1 VDVVT
6 GSTGHFQCL
15 GADVV
20 TGSTGNFKYLGAD
33 VVTGST
39 GNFKYLGADAVTG
52 STGSFKYL
60 GADVVTG
67 STGAFKYLGADVVTG
82 STGNFKYLGVDV
94 VTGSTG
100 NFQYLGVDVVT
111 GSTGNFKYLG
121 VDVVTGSTGNFKYLG
136 ADIVTGSTGNFK
148 YLGADIVT
156 GSTGSFKYLGAD
168 IVTGSTGNFVSLG
181 SDDIETTNL
190 IFSDG
195 SVMNASNAQTYDYNM
210 IFKNVLPIASV
221 GTSIFSALSSNG
233 QCQLL
238 ASTTGFSYSKDF
250 GASWTT
256 QPATLSLD
264 TTQKFLNIAMSAD
277 GSFIVYTEYSNYTG
291 PGQTGNRDIKFNA
304 LNTSK
309 TSNNRITQT
318 LGYPDENVQGISISG
333 TGKYISIVTTKNMYV
348 SSTYGASW
356 KSPFGINFSGTS
368 MSLSGKYHT
377 VFTSDTIYISSN
389 YGVTFETFDNWI
401 NRSGNEY
408 LQVLISASGKYQT
421 IVATNY
427 IYKSTDYGKTWT
439 GPILQATGGALCTD
453 FSGKILLG
461 KNKSISTDYGATWLT
476 GSATDLT
483 SIAISGSGQ
492 YQLFTTP
499 AGNFISAL
507 PLTNLITSKIG
518 FNAGLTGQN
527 ANAIAIGTNAGA
539 YNQGTGSIAI
549 GYLAGPTGMSANSI
563 ALNASG
569 TALYG
574 TGPTG
579 GFYVAPIASYKNA
592 SNPTGPFHLLAY
604 GPDNQIVT
612 VTGTTG
618 LNLSLSTPT
627 VTYDSWLLANIIGAP
642 PAIVLD
648 DPIIGTNDI
657 YITFN
662 YPIQIPCGF
671 MNTYLPLLTAF
682 NVKINNTTTKYTN
695 GTYGGTYIKTT
706 PADKAVSCIHFSN
719 IDLNGYNANGYDGRA
734 ELVIN
739 DSLSSA
745 KSLSVWYSNYNT
757 TFFNISN
764 IISAIQYIQARSP
777 SAISG
782 FSVTVGNILNTYAI
796 NFSFTSPSASGV
808 TSSTLTYT
816 VTFTPVTNIKR
827 YNGPYRFDISS
838 GQSLLSSAL
847 SSTVSANYTTLY
859 PDTTFT
865 IKITSKNV
873 SNLTTE
879 FISTETLSATSAYA
893 LTDSYLIA
901 NFNASLSLTSNP
913 NNIKLAKKVS
923 DSSSVS
929 VLINKTD
936 VSFTTDAF
944 LAHNTTENRGYSGD
958 LGLVFINSSLSRGSL
973 GSATANISGGA
984 VTTISVTN
992 GGSGYTTAPIVTI
1005 SGGGGSGATATATI
1019 SGGAVTTISV
1029 TNGGSGYTSAPS
1041 VSFITFINS
1050 TVLTIN
1056 GFPLR
1061 NNYLLNYP
1069 DSSTQLQL
1077 NATTTDNN
1085 GVTINQ
1091 LSNYYSK
1098 VAVISKVSFENI
1110 TLTASENALT
1120 HTVVATYYGSSN
1132 TPAFA
1137 VANSGGSSNIT
1148 RTFSNA
1154 ELYYDGPL
1162 PTPTCTINS
1171 LTITTPPTQ
1180 ISGITLYNGDIN
1192 VTPDITV
1199 SDIGTHFYNA
1209 TRTIDYSG
1217 SFVSTI
1223 SVPSVSTITT
1233 VKKSNPTEIV
1243 TTETGLPNGYTFE
1256 NKSGTFKNSLTFTK
1270 ISNNYSTSLSLTA
1283 KAYNIRGTETADTKT
1298 DTKTLNIIYD
1308 TKSVLITS
1316 IQEAYINPSTTPNGC
1331 RVYSTTNAGETENKS
1346 SAENMSANANF
1357 TNNGRT
1363 YSFFD
1368 EKTPLYDNTISIG
1381 IESHKKELLYASG
1394 MYVTPAYTPN
1404 FYSNYGISSSETY
1417 RYVTFAWKVPE
1428 SIFQNPTTYDTLTF
1442 NMLGVSG
1449 ITITNNLAYT
1459 ALSIATTETKTITT
1473 YWINANSNIGTQIG
1487 SANCFIGASPAQNYL
1502 ALSQPNTQLVGNTC
1516 IFPAKTGGYTF
1527 SSASSSAST
1536 NINNTQS
1543 TVYIYCR
1550 VGIALQSNFSFTG
1563 MNCIISSS

>member
-1 VDVVT
+1 
-6 GSTGHFQCL
+6 
-15 GADVV
+15 
-20 TGSTGNFKYLGAD
+20 
-33 VVTGST
+33 
-39 GNFKYLGADAVTG
+39 
-52 STGSFKYL
+52 
-60 GADVVTG
+60 
-67 STGAFKYLGADVVTG
+67 
-82 STGNFKYLGVDV
+82 
-94 VTGSTG
+94 
-100 NFQYLGVDVVT
+100 
-111 GSTGNFKYLG
+111 
-121 VDVVTGSTGNFKYLG
+121 
-136 ADIVTGSTGNFK
+136 
-148 YLGADIVT
+148 LGADIVT

-181 SDDIETTNL
+181 SDDIDTTNL

-233 QCQLL
+233 QYQLL

-277 GSFIVYTEYSNYTG
+277 GSFIVYTEYGIVDSVSG
-291 PGQTGNRDIKFNA
+291 KKDIKFNA

-309 TSNNRITQT
+309 TSNNTITQT
-318 LGYPDENVQGISISG
+318 LVNADENVQGISISG
-333 TGKYISIVTTKNMYV
+333 TGKYISIVTTANMYV

-368 MSLSGKYHT
+368 MSLSGKYHI
-377 VFTSDTIYISSN
+377 VFTSDTVYISSN
-389 YGVTFETFDNWI
+389 YGVTFDNWI
-401 NRSGNEY
+401 NRSGNHY
-408 LQVLISASGKYQT
+408 IQVLISASGKYQT
-421 IVATNY
+421 IATNDY

-439 GPILQATGGALCTD
+439 GPILQATGGALCMD

-476 GSATDLT
+476 GSANDLT

-549 GYLAGPTGMSANSI
+549 GYMAGPTGMSANSI

-627 VTYDSWLLANIIGAP
+627 VTYDSWMLSNIIGAP
-642 PAIVLD
+642 PAPELIAIVKQPD
-648 DPIIGTNDI
+648 DLFIIFKYPQQYQIGILNTLVPFINDAVLTTNGSNNLITITNQQPKDFYKENLINEPVQCLHFFSKTNTQQNTDYTHNNVTYKTRHFPLASGNCSFYYKNHNTTSLYNALKFTISYSQAGYPSNVIGDGTGTIILSFQTTSVEGGGNSPT
-657 YITFN
+657 ITIN
-662 YPIQIPCGF
+662 LKSDEVYSDNINGYPINSTYPLTNVITYSSILNSNSVRYDGTKVVTDATNFRITSSPSLYQITSSIYPDTKYNF
-671 MNTYLPLLTAF
+671 ILKSTNKSDNFTTSNTITMESLTTPGINIKALKSTYNFISSNSLNNMFSLNPL
-682 NVKINNTTTKYTN
+682 TTTLAIPI
-695 GTYGGTYIKTT
+695 GSTT
-706 PADKAVSCIHFSN
+706 
-719 IDLNGYNANGYDGRA
+719 
-734 ELVIN
+734 
-739 DSLSSA
+739 
-745 KSLSVWYSNYNT
+745 
-757 TFFNISN
+757 
-764 IISAIQYIQARSP
+764 
-777 SAISG
+777 
-782 FSVTVGNILNTYAI
+782 SVTVITDTSSDITGTVNYNVQNSFENRGKLSSIGVNDVSTSLNLNGAIATSTSFNIINTWSSRTAQTVGAITGNIQLSPGALSDLNTDLDDAYSGYYAKCPLSI
-796 NFSFTSPSASGV
+796 KIKTSAYLTSAS
-808 TSSTLTYT
+808 SSSYT
-816 VTFTPVTNIKR
+816 VTVSGTYPTTNAPIGTQ
-827 YNGPYRFDISS
+827 N
-838 GQSLLSSAL
+838 
-847 SSTVSANYTTLY
+847 
-859 PDTTFT
+859 
-865 IKITSKNV
+865 
-873 SNLTTE
+873 
-879 FISTETLSATSAYA
+879 
-893 LTDSYLIA
+893 
-901 NFNASLSLTSNP
+901 SLTY
-913 NNIKLAKKVS
+913 K
-923 DSSSVS
+923 
-929 VLINKTD
+929 
-936 VSFTTDAF
+936 
-944 LAHNTTENRGYSGD
+944 
-958 LGLVFINSSLSRGSL
+958 
-973 GSATANISGGA
+973 
-984 VTTISVTN
+984 
-992 GGSGYTTAPIVTI
+992 
-1005 SGGGGSGATATATI
+1005 
-1019 SGGAVTTISV
+1019 
-1029 TNGGSGYTSAPS
+1029 YTSQP
-1041 VSFITFINS
+1041 F
-1050 TVLTIN
+1050 
-1056 GFPLR
+1056 
-1061 NNYLLNYP
+1061 
-1069 DSSTQLQL
+1069 
-1077 NATTTDNN
+1077 
-1085 GVTINQ
+1085 
-1091 LSNYYSK
+1091 
-1098 VAVISKVSFENI
+1098 
-1110 TLTASENALT
+1110 
-1120 HTVVATYYGSSN
+1120 
-1132 TPAFA
+1132 
-1137 VANSGGSSNIT
+1137 
-1148 RTFSNA
+1148 
-1154 ELYYDGPL
+1154 YYDGPL

-1199 SDIGTHFYNA
+1199 SDIGTHFYNSTQIVA
-1209 TRTIDYSG
+1209 YSG
-1217 SFVSTI
+1217 SFDLTS
-1223 SVPSVSTITT
+1223 TT
-1233 VKKSNPTEIV
+1233 VKKNNNN
-1243 TTETGLPNGYTFE
+1243 TTETGLPDDYTSL
-1256 NKSGTFKNSLTFTK
+1256 NKSGTFRNPLTFTK
-1270 ISNNYSTSLSLTA
+1270 KLDNYSKSLSLTA
-1283 KAYNIRGTETADTKT
+1283 TAYNIRGTETADTKT

-1357 TNNGRT
+1357 TNNGTT
-1363 YSFFD
+1363 YSFYN
-1368 EKTPLYDNTISIG
+1368 ENTPLYDNTISIG
-1381 IESHKKELLYASG
+1381 IESPYRKELLYASG
-1394 MYVTPAYTPN
+1394 MYVTPAYIPN
-1404 FYSNYGISSSETY
+1404 FYSNYSANRKYSDIVSSETY
-1417 RYVTFAWKVPE
+1417 RYVTFAWKVPDF
-1428 SIFQNPTTYDTLTF
+1428 IFQNPTTYDTLTF

-1459 ALSIATTETKTITT
+1459 GINLLEIFYRVEDVNALSIATGGTKTITT

-1536 NINNTQS
+1536 GINNTQS

-1550 VGIALQSNFSFTG
+1550 VGVALESNFSFTG